1 MRIDIPLDIFTY
13 PDVPLPRVWRVDQRY
28 KTPELTAKEIEVSV
42 SEQLN
47 KLIECSPRIKSGA
60 TVAIGCGSR
69 GLVNLVVVV
78 RTVVAELKRRGVNV
92 FLVPAMGSH
101 GGATPEGQTSV
112 LIDYGLTVENVGAE
126 IRATMDV
133 VHPGTLIGEDAGP
146 FSGHVVCYDRI
157 ASGVDAVILVNRVKP
172 HTDFTG
178 HIESGIGKMAAIGL
192 GKRQGAE
199 SIHRHGA
206 HGLRELMPRVARY
219 LAKHT
224 NIAGGI
230 AMIENELGQTAEIHA
245 VLPEQMANDGEARL
259 LIRAREISPRIPFSE
274 LDLLVVDEMGKNIS
288 GAGMDTHVLGRG
300 FMPSIA
306 EHTWGG
312 PNISIVAVL
321 DLTDASHGNAT
332 ALGLA
337 DLTTSELIEKI
348 DFEAMQIN
356 LRTSG
361 EGGIIRGRLPLIMPT
376 REDCV
381 RTAYATCGKGRHQ
394 DVRFARIKST
404 ANTRFVE
411 ISEALVDEAR
421 ANPTLI
427 VSEAYHTLDLSN
439 PLI

>member
-13 PDVPLPRVWRVDQRY
+13 PDVPLPRVWRVEQRY
-28 KTPELTAKEIEVSV
+28 ETPELTAKEIEVSV
-42 SEQLN
+42 SEQLS
-47 KLIECSPRIKSGA
+47 KLIESSPRIKPGA
-60 TVAIGCGSR
+60 TVAVGCGSR
-69 GLVNLVVVV
+69 GLVNLVTVV
-78 RTVVAELKRRGVNV
+78 RTVVEELKSRGVNV
-92 FLVPAMGSH
+92 FLIPAMGSH

-112 LIDYGLTVENVGAE
+112 LIDYGLTPENVGAE

-157 ASGVDAVILVNRVKP
+157 ASGADAVILVNRVKP

-178 HIESGIGKMAAIGL
+178 AIESGIGKMAAIGL

-199 SIHRHGA
+199 GIHRHGA
-206 HGLRELMPRVARY
+206 HGLRELMPRVARF
-219 LAKHT
+219 LARHT

-245 VLPEQMANDGEARL
+245 VLPEQMASDGEARL
-259 LIRAREISPRIPFSE
+259 LVRAREISPRIPFSE

-421 ANPTLI
+421 TNPTLI
-427 VSEAYHTLDLSN
+427 VSESYHTLELSN
-439 PLI
+439 PLV